1 MTVVTPVLLAGGS
14 GSRLW
19 PLSRK
24 SFPKQF
30 SKIFKNE
37 SLFQRTVRRFSTSQS
52 LTYAS
57 TLTITNESFRFI
69 VKEQLQTL
77 GIKPGAIIIEPEI
90 KNTGPAVLAATIYAE
105 KRSKDSILFVVPS
118 DHVIPDTAAL
128 HSAVKLGLPELQK
141 GNIVTFGINPTRPE
155 TGYGYLE
162 LQDTIS
168 NGPTKLSQFIEKP
181 NIATAKAMIKSN
193 NFLWNS
199 GMFLFRAADLI
210 DGFKMYAPEILAA
223 VTDSVVD
230 GDADLGFWR
239 LNAQHWKKSKSVSLD
254 IALMEK
260 TNNLVV
266 IPFNTKWSDL
276 GSWHSIWEESEKDEY
291 GVVSSGRTTAINCK
305 NVMLRSESD
314 AQELVG
320 IGLKDIVAVSMPD
333 AVLVAHKNH
342 TQDVKEVVSALKKK
356 DAHQADIFPKEH
368 RPWGWFEILTR
379 GNRFQVKRILVK
391 PGAALSLQSHKYRAE
406 QWVVVEGIIE
416 ATVNKNV
423 SKLIEGQS
431 IEIPIGAI
439 HRMQNSSELPAL
451 LIEVQTGIYLG
462 EDDIV
467 RYEDIYA
474 RKNSNVSGPKT

>member
-1 MTVVTPVLLAGGS
+1 
-14 GSRLW
+14 
-19 PLSRK
+19 
-24 SFPKQF
+24 
-30 SKIFKNE
+30 
-37 SLFQRTVRRFSTSQS
+37 
-52 LTYAS
+52 
-57 TLTITNESFRFI
+57 
-69 VKEQLQTL
+69 
-77 GIKPGAIIIEPEI
+77 
-90 KNTGPAVLAATIYAE
+90 AATIYAE

-266 IPFNTKWSDL
+266 IPFNTKWSD
-276 GSWHSIWEESEKDEY
+276 
-291 GVVSSGRTTAINCK
+291 
-305 NVMLRSESD
+305 
-314 AQELVG
+314 
-320 IGLKDIVAVSMPD
+320 
-333 AVLVAHKNH
+333 
-342 TQDVKEVVSALKKK
+342 
-356 DAHQADIFPKEH
+356 
-368 RPWGWFEILTR
+368 
-379 GNRFQVKRILVK
+379 
-391 PGAALSLQSHKYRAE
+391 
-406 QWVVVEGIIE
+406 
-416 ATVNKNV
+416 
-423 SKLIEGQS
+423 
-431 IEIPIGAI
+431 
-439 HRMQNSSELPAL
+439 
-451 LIEVQTGIYLG
+451 
-462 EDDIV
+462 
-467 RYEDIYA
+467 
-474 RKNSNVSGPKT
+474 